1 MSKFQRGDKVAFNKD
16 GKQHIGVIH
25 AVGNYLAGVEVGVA
39 YHAVSIDDLTRVTPA
54 QAAGFKVGD
63 KARVTVESAGF
74 EVGAIVTLY
83 RDDGSHNPLWEG
95 PNDRYRNVYDDVR
108 GRLEGAFISLHFVE
122 KLNGPKKGV
131 LWADAPEGATHYSLS
146 DDHGSKWHKLEDG
159 EWFYYVNGYRH
170 TWHRYFDEDYA
181 YVETQVAIPV
191 EPVVAVVKA
200 PAVPAPV
207 SFKWEKGDVV
217 RATSD
222 DSVDITVGHFYI
234 LTEDAS
240 RGGWLKFR
248 DDADYPR
255 TRHIENYELV
265 LKRNK

>member
-1 MSKFQRGDKVAFNKD
+1 MSKFERGDKVAFNKE

-25 AVGNYLAGVEVGVA
+25 AVGNYLAGVEVGIA

-131 LWADAPEGATHYSLS
+131 LWADAPVGATHYSLFEL
-146 DDHGSKWHKLEDG
+146 HGEKWHKLEG
-159 EWFYYVNGYRH
+159 T
-170 TWHRYFDEDYA
+170 TWSYSRGGNWYAYSAASYA

-191 EPVVAVVKA
+191 EPVVEVVVA
-200 PAVPAPV
+200 PAATPDF
-207 SFKWEKGDVV
+207 SKWEKGDVV

-222 DSVDITVGHFYI
+222 DSLDITVGHFYI
-234 LTEDAS
+234 LTEDVS

-248 DDADYPR
+248 DDDNYPR

-265 LKRNK
+265 LKRSK